1 MTNPPR
7 FQFSL
12 RTVLAVVT
20 LCAVVLA
27 AVKTL
32 GMKLVLG
39 FSGLGLSCGFVLLL
53 ALALIPLDRAMS
65 RLSYLASAIFTPFLY
80 GALGF
85 AFFIFGEAIDQPH
98 PDYAEG
104 NWLTRGAV
112 GGISFMFLAA
122 MGMLILVTIDA
133 AVQGSRTADGAYYPR
148 LANLWRGLN
157 LLHVRLILIIGGT
170 LIVGYYAMTV
180 VEVWSSAQRPSGWQW
195 PPKRVFLA
203 CHFLWGLL
211 WLADCAS
218 RPRLGTM
225 TAAIGYLLLSLLMLP
240 MGFGVLRE

>member
-1 MTNPPR
+1 MTTR

-12 RTVLAVVT
+12 RSLLMVVT
-20 LCAVVLA
+20 LCAVALS

-32 GMKLVLG
+32 GLEIALG
-39 FSGLGLSCGFVLLL
+39 FSGLGLSCVFVLLL
-53 ALALIPLDRAMS
+53 AFLVNSAVSHLPH
-65 RLSYLASAIFTPFLY
+65 LASFIFTPILY
-80 GALGF
+80 GGLAF
-85 AFFIFGEAIDQPH
+85 AFFVFGETIDQPH

-104 NWLTRGAV
+104 NWLTRGATS
-112 GGISFMFLAA
+112 GIAFFLFAA
-122 MGMLILVTIDA
+122 VAMLIVVAIDA
-133 AVQGSRTADGAYYPR
+133 AVQRGRPRDCAYYPR
-148 LANLWRGLN
+148 LSQLSRGLDC
-157 LLHVRLILIIGGT
+157 LHVRLILIIGGT

-218 RPRLGTM
+218 RPRRGTM
-225 TAAIGYLLLSLLMLP
+225 VAAIGYLLLSLLMLP